1 MEKVRGV
8 LSFSLL
14 FHLSFAPFLPNL
26 GFCGSLILDDNFL
39 TLFSL
44 WSFSCVSIGLGF
56 EIQTMCTWSCQCTH
70 QGGDGETKWVV
81 P

>member
-39 TLFSL
+39 T
-44 WSFSCVSIGLGF
+44 CV
-56 EIQTMCTWSCQCTH
+56 
-70 QGGDGETKWVV
+70 
-81 P
+81 